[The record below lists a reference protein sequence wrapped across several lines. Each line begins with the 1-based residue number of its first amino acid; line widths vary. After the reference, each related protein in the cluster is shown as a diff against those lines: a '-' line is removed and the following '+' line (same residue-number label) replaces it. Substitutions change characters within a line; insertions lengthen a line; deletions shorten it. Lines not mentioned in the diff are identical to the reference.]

1 MRKGEYAMANTTNLA
16 RRADGYAE
24 SVQQQR
30 ETVAPPVDVYENE
43 DELLLVADVPGATPD
58 GIDVQLEKGQLTIQ
72 AKRSEE
78 TTGAPL
84 AAEYRPRDYFRVFSV
99 PQGIDASKIDAQLSA
114 GVLRLRLPK
123 SESLKPRR
131 IEVKQG

>member
-1 MRKGEYAMANTTNLA
+1 MSNATRLSKRQG
-16 RRADGYAE
+16 GSAE
-24 SVQQQR
+24 LVQHR
-30 ETVAPPVDVYENE
+30 ETITPPVDVYDSG
-43 DELLLVADVPGATPD
+43 DELLLIADVPGATHD
-58 GIDVQLEKGQLTIQ
+58 GIDVQLEKGQLTIH
-72 AKRSEE
+72 AKRREE
-78 TTGAPL
+78 ACGSAI
-84 AAEYRPRDYFRVFSV
+84 AAEYRPRDYFRIFSV